1 MTTSSE
7 DVLLSVG
14 HVRFKKG
21 DGTLYVMN
29 QRLAWMLENRDT
41 VAVSH
46 KYADIKTQKISP
58 AGKPKVQ
65 LQVVLHD
72 GTCST
77 FHFVNPAGAEAQ
89 AKDRDQVKM
98 LLQNLL
104 PKFKRQIDGELEMKS
119 RLLSLHPTLKHL
131 YEDLVISKVI
141 NSEEYWNTPTL
152 KNYTESN
159 NIKQEAGVSGAFL
172 ADIQPQTDG
181 CNGLKYNLTQDVI
194 DAIFKTY
201 PAVRK
206 KHGDYVPKKMT
217 EAEFWTK
224 FFQSHYFHRDRIASS
239 SSKDLFGECAKMDDQ
254 AIASAMKHTT
264 LDLTVDIPSFTEP
277 QPLADDEPPEPKG
290 DSTSIHRNMIK
301 RFNQHSI
308 MVLKA
313 SHKTNNS
320 NNSSSSS
327 NSNKTTNNNNK
338 TENGVV
344 GNGVEKRAAETK
356 PDAPPDKKRRI
367 MEQIH
372 YEDLEAGNDNGETQE
387 LKLSKVERYLLGPSS
402 QVHQSGPNTNPP
414 PLSALA
420 SICQAWSSGQQCSR
434 PARVSAA
441 AAVAALGELSPGGA
455 LMRHHHAASMA
466 REYTAVCAVPQ
477 ACRRGELSPG
487 GALMRHHHAASMARE
502 YLCTDGCP
510 SVLHPRRVG
519 GGELI
524 PPDVASELQRIYLSG
539 GELLRELWRCFPAP
553 AAAGADADDNVAKA
567 DKFYEALL
575 RFRNVKLRPFE
586 VSDLSVACDVA
597 GADADD
603 NVAKADKFYE
613 ALLRFRNVKL
623 RPFEVSDLSVACDVA
638 GADADDNVAKADKF
652 YEALL
657 RFRNVK
663 LRPFEE
669 KMLRDLTPLA
679 TSLTRH
685 MNQMIDAACAKYAM
699 WQQRQAKLR

>member
-14 HVRFKKG
+14 YVRYKKG

-77 FHFVNPAGAEAQ
+77 FHFVNPAGADAQ

-131 YEDLVISKVI
+131 YEDLVISKVLS
-141 NSEEYWNTPTL
+141 SEEYWNTPTL
-152 KNYTESN
+152 KHYTDSSN
-159 NIKQEAGVSGAFL
+159 VKQEAGVSGAFL

-181 CNGLKYNLTQDVI
+181 CNGLKYNLTQDII

-206 KHGDYVPKKMT
+206 KHVDYVPNKMT

-239 SSKDLFGECAKMDDQ
+239 SSKDLFGECAKLDDQ
-254 AIASAMKHTT
+254 AIASAMKNTT
-264 LDLTVDIPSFTEP
+264 LDLTVDLPQFIEP
-277 QPLADDEPPEPKG
+277 VPLLPTDDEPTHDKDRG

-313 SHKTNNS
+313 SHKTNS
-320 NNSSSSS
+320 SSSSSS
-327 NSNKTTNNNNK
+327 NSKTTNNNNK
-338 TENGVV
+338 VVENGVRET
-344 GNGVEKRAAETK
+344 NGVTEKRPAEDKCSTEPLEK
-356 PDAPPDKKRRI
+356 KKRI
-367 MEQIH
+367 LEKIH
-372 YEDLEAGNDNGETQE
+372 YEDLEDSNKNAETQE

-402 QVHQSGPNTNPP
+402 QMSQTVNTTNPP

-420 SICQAWSSGQQCSR
+420 SVCQAWSGGQQCLR
-434 PARVSAA
+434 PVRVGAG
-441 AAVAALGELSPGGA
+441 AAVGALGELSPGGA
-455 LMRHHHAASMA
+455 LMRHQHAASMA
-466 REYTAVCAVPQ
+466 Q
-477 ACRRGELSPG
+477 
-487 GALMRHHHAASMARE
+487 
-502 YLCTDGCP
+502 
-510 SVLHPRRVG
+510 
-519 GGELI
+519 LI
-524 PPDVASELQRIYLSG
+524 PVEVKSELHRLYLSC
-539 GELLRELWRCFPAP
+539 GEVLRELWRSFPQPGGGPGEAEE
-553 AAAGADADDNVAKA
+553 AGARAHA
-567 DKFYEALL
+567 
-575 RFRNVKLRPFE
+575 
-586 VSDLSVACDVA
+586 
-597 GADADD
+597 
-603 NVAKADKFYE
+603 
-613 ALLRFRNVKL
+613 
-623 RPFEVSDLSVACDVA
+623 
-638 GADADDNVAKADKF
+638 F

-679 TSLTRH
+679 TTLTKH
-685 MNQMIDAACAKYAM
+685 LNQMIDTACAKYAV

>member
-7 DVLLSVG
+7 DVLLSVSY
-14 HVRFKKG
+14 VRYKKG

-46 KYADIKTQKISP
+46 KYADIKAQKISP
-58 AGKPKVQ
+58 AGKSKVQ

-77 FHFVNPAGAEAQ
+77 FHFVNPAGPKAQ
-89 AKDRDQVKM
+89 AKERDQVKS
-98 LLQNLL
+98 LLQMLL

-119 RLLSLHPTLKHL
+119 RILSLHPTLKHL

-152 KNYTESN
+152 KNYTEN
-159 NIKQEAGVSGAFL
+159 TNTNQEAGVSGAFL

-206 KHGDYVPKKMT
+206 KHIDYVPNKMT

-239 SSKDLFGECAKMDDQ
+239 SSKDLFGECAKMDDH
-254 AIASAMKHTT
+254 AISSAMKHTT
-264 LDLTVDIPSFTEP
+264 LDMTVDLPQFSEP
-277 QPLADDEPPEPKG
+277 VPLLPAEEEPPQEKERG
-290 DSTSIHRNMIK
+290 DNTSIHRNMIK

-313 SHKTNNS
+313 SHKTNC
-320 NNSSSSS
+320 NNNNNNS
-327 NSNKTTNNNNK
+327 NSNKNSNHNNNK
-338 TENGVV
+338 IVENGRIKET
-344 GNGVEKRAAETK
+344 NGVAEKRHKTAEETCDGEQPEK
-356 PDAPPDKKRRI
+356 KKRI
-367 MEQIH
+367 LEKIH
-372 YEDLEAGNDNGETQE
+372 YEDLENSNKSEEAQE
-387 LKLSKVERYLLGPSS
+387 LKLSKIERYLLGPSS
-402 QVHQSGPNTNPP
+402 QINQMNAITNSSP

-420 SICQAWSSGQQCSR
+420 SICQAWSNGQQCQR
-434 PARVSAA
+434 PVRLSAA
-441 AAVAALGELSPGGA
+441 AAVGALGELSPGGA
-455 LMRHHHAASMA
+455 LMRQHHAASMA
-466 REYTAVCAVPQ
+466 Q
-477 ACRRGELSPG
+477 
-487 GALMRHHHAASMARE
+487 
-502 YLCTDGCP
+502 
-510 SVLHPRRVG
+510 
-519 GGELI
+519 LI
-524 PPDVASELQRIYLSG
+524 PADVKAELHRIYLSG
-539 GELLRELWRCFPAP
+539 GELLRELWRCFPQP
-553 AAAGADADDNVAKA
+553 GSAADTEDTVVRA
-567 DKFYEALL
+567 E
-575 RFRNVKLRPFE
+575 
-586 VSDLSVACDVA
+586 
-597 GADADD
+597 
-603 NVAKADKFYE
+603 
-613 ALLRFRNVKL
+613 
-623 RPFEVSDLSVACDVA
+623 
-638 GADADDNVAKADKF
+638 KF

-679 TSLTRH
+679 TSLTKH
-685 MNQMIDAACAKYAM
+685 MNQMIDTACSKYVV

>member
-14 HVRFKKG
+14 HVRYKKG

-98 LLQNLL
+98 LLQDLL

-119 RLLSLHPTLKHL
+119 RLLSLHPSLKHL

-141 NSEEYWNTPTL
+141 SSEEYWNTPTL
-152 KNYTESN
+152 KQYTDSN

-181 CNGLKYNLTQDVI
+181 CNGLKYNLTQDII

-206 KHGDYVPKKMT
+206 KHIDYVPSKMT

-239 SSKDLFGECAKMDDQ
+239 SSKDLFGECAKMDDH
-254 AIASAMKHTT
+254 AIASAMRHTT
-264 LDLTVDIPSFTEP
+264 LDLSVDLPQFSETIPLQEEETVERDKT
-277 QPLADDEPPEPKG
+277 DNN
-290 DSTSIHRNMIK
+290 SIHRNMIK

-313 SHKTNNS
+313 SQKTNSNNNNTNNNSSKTNN
-320 NNSSSSS
+320 
-327 NSNKTTNNNNK
+327 NKVI
-338 TENGVV
+338 ENGVKQT
-344 GNGVEKRAAETK
+344 NGENKEHGE
-356 PDAPPDKKRRI
+356 PPPEKKRRI
-367 MEQIH
+367 LEKIH
-372 YEDLEAGNDNGETQE
+372 YEDLVESGEDRDVQE

-402 QVHQSGPNTNPP
+402 QVSQSSAQLNNQP

-420 SICQAWSSGQQCSR
+420 SICQAWSGGQGCAR
-434 PARVSAA
+434 PARAGA
-441 AAVAALGELSPGGA
+441 GAAVAALGELSPGGA
-455 LMRHHHAASMA
+455 LMRHHAAASMA
-466 REYTAVCAVPQ
+466 Q
-477 ACRRGELSPG
+477 
-487 GALMRHHHAASMARE
+487 
-502 YLCTDGCP
+502 
-510 SVLHPRRVG
+510 
-519 GGELI
+519 LI
-524 PPDVASELQRIYLSG
+524 PPDVSRELHRLYLSC
-539 GELLRELWRCFPAP
+539 GELLWSRQ
-553 AAAGADADDNVAKA
+553 
-567 DKFYEALL
+567 
-575 RFRNVKLRPFE
+575 
-586 VSDLSVACDVA
+586 S
-597 GADADD
+597 
-603 NVAKADKFYE
+603 
-613 ALLRFRNVKL
+613 
-623 RPFEVSDLSVACDVA
+623 
-638 GADADDNVAKADKF
+638 
-652 YEALL
+652 
-657 RFRNVK
+657 
-663 LRPFEE
+663 
-669 KMLRDLTPLA
+669 
-679 TSLTRH
+679 
-685 MNQMIDAACAKYAM
+685 
-699 WQQRQAKLR
+699 QQSCKD

>member
-1 MTTSSE
+1 MSKMTTSSE

-29 QRLAWMLENRDT
+29 QRLAWMMENRDT

-58 AGKPKVQ
+58 VGKPKVQ

-72 GTCST
+72 GSCST
-77 FHFVNPAGAEAQ
+77 FHFVNPAGADAQ
-89 AKDRDQVKM
+89 AKDRDQVKS

-152 KNYTESN
+152 KHYTEST

-181 CNGLKYNLTQDVI
+181 CNGLKYNLTQDII

-206 KHGDYVPKKMT
+206 KHIDYVPNKMT

-264 LDLTVDIPSFTEP
+264 LDLTVDIPQFTEP
-277 QPLADDEPPEPKG
+277 VPLLPEDEGPVEKDKG
-290 DSTSIHRNMIK
+290 DNASIHRNMIK

-313 SHKTNNS
+313 SHKSNS
-320 NNSSSSS
+320 STISSNSSS
-327 NSNKTTNNNNK
+327 KTTNNNK
-338 TENGVV
+338 VVENGMRET
-344 GNGVEKRAAETK
+344 NGLEKRPADEKTGEE
-356 PDAPPDKKRRI
+356 PVDKKRRI
-367 MEQIH
+367 LEKIH
-372 YEDLEAGNDNGETQE
+372 YEDLDDSNRNEEAQE
-387 LKLSKVERYLLGPSS
+387 LKLAKIERYLLGPSS
-402 QVHQSGPNTNPP
+402 QLQQTCPQTTNPP

-434 PARVSAA
+434 PVRVSAA
-441 AAVAALGELSPGGA
+441 AAVGALGELSPGGA
-455 LMRHHHAASMA
+455 LMRQHHAASMA
-466 REYTAVCAVPQ
+466 QLV
-477 ACRRGELSPG
+477 
-487 GALMRHHHAASMARE
+487 
-502 YLCTDGCP
+502 
-510 SVLHPRRVG
+510 
-519 GGELI
+519 
-524 PPDVASELQRIYLSG
+524 PPDVKSELHRLYLSG
-539 GELLRELWRCFPAP
+539 GELLRELWRSFPQP
-553 AAAGADADDNVAKA
+553 GAGADAEDTAARA

-586 VSDLSVACDVA
+586 D
-597 GADADD
+597 
-603 NVAKADKFYE
+603 
-613 ALLRFRNVKL
+613 
-623 RPFEVSDLSVACDVA
+623 
-638 GADADDNVAKADKF
+638 
-652 YEALL
+652 
-657 RFRNVK
+657 
-663 LRPFEE
+663 
-669 KMLRDLTPLA
+669 KMLRELTPLA
-679 TSLTRH
+679 TTLTKH
-685 MNQMIDAACAKYAM
+685 MNQMIDTACAKYSL

>member
-14 HVRFKKG
+14 HVRYKKG

-29 QRLAWMLENRDT
+29 QRLAWMMENRDT

-77 FHFVNPAGAEAQ
+77 FHFVNPAGADAQ

-152 KNYTESN
+152 KHYTESTN
-159 NIKQEAGVSGAFL
+159 MKQEAGVSGAFL

-181 CNGLKYNLTQDVI
+181 CNGLKYNLTQDII

-206 KHGDYVPKKMT
+206 KHIDYVPNKMT

-264 LDLTVDIPSFTEP
+264 LDLTVDLPQFTEP
-277 QPLADDEPPEPKG
+277 LPLLPEE
-290 DSTSIHRNMIK
+290 DSGEKEKDGTSIHRSMIK

-313 SHKTNNS
+313 SHKTNSSNSSS
-320 NNSSSSS
+320 NNSS
-327 NSNKTTNNNNK
+327 KTTNNNK
-338 TENGVV
+338 VENGMKET
-344 GNGVEKRAAETK
+344 NGVEKRPTSDKDPTE
-356 PDAPPDKKRRI
+356 PVDKKKRI
-367 MEQIH
+367 MEKLH
-372 YEDLEAGNDNGETQE
+372 YEDLDSISSRQDAQE
-387 LKLSKVERYLLGPSS
+387 LKLSKVERYLLGPAS
-402 QVHQSGPNTNPP
+402 QVSQSSTSTNNPP

-420 SICQAWSSGQQCSR
+420 SVCQAWSSGQQCQR
-434 PARVSAA
+434 PVRVSAA
-441 AAVAALGELSPGGA
+441 AAVGALGELSPGGA
-455 LMRHHHAASMA
+455 LMRQHHAACMA
-466 REYTAVCAVPQ
+466 QLVPQ
-477 ACRRGELSPG
+477 
-487 GALMRHHHAASMARE
+487 
-502 YLCTDGCP
+502 
-510 SVLHPRRVG
+510 
-519 GGELI
+519 
-524 PPDVASELQRIYLSG
+524 DVKSELNRLYLSG
-539 GELLRELWRCFPAP
+539 GELLRELWRCFPQPGASNDAEDTP
-553 AAAGADADDNVAKA
+553 ARA
-567 DKFYEALL
+567 E
-575 RFRNVKLRPFE
+575 
-586 VSDLSVACDVA
+586 
-597 GADADD
+597 
-603 NVAKADKFYE
+603 
-613 ALLRFRNVKL
+613 
-623 RPFEVSDLSVACDVA
+623 
-638 GADADDNVAKADKF
+638 KF

-685 MNQMIDAACAKYAM
+685 MNQMIDTACAKYAL

>member
-1 MTTSSE
+1 MKTKKMTTSSE

-14 HVRFKKG
+14 HVRYKKG

-29 QRLAWMLENRDT
+29 QRLAWMLENKDT

-72 GTCST
+72 GACST

-119 RLLSLHPTLKHL
+119 KLLSLHPTLKHL

-152 KNYTESN
+152 KHYTESTN
-159 NIKQEAGVSGAFL
+159 MKQEAGVSGAFL

-181 CNGLKYNLTQDVI
+181 CNGLKYNLTQDII

-206 KHGDYVPKKMT
+206 KHVDYVPNKMT

-224 FFQSHYFHRDRIASS
+224 FFQSHYFHRDRIMSS
-239 SSKDLFGECAKMDDQ
+239 SSKDLFGECAKLDDQ

-264 LDLTVDIPSFTEP
+264 LDLTVDLPSFKEP
-277 QPLADDEPPEPKG
+277 IPLLPDDETHEKEKDG
-290 DSTSIHRNMIK
+290 TSIHRNMIK

-313 SHKTNNS
+313 SHKNS
-320 NNSSSSS
+320 NSSSSKT
-327 NSNKTTNNNNK
+327 NKV
-338 TENGVV
+338 ENGMKET
-344 GNGVEKRAAETK
+344 NGVEKRPSADKDVTE
-356 PDAPPDKKRRI
+356 PVDKKRRI
-367 MEQIH
+367 MEKIH
-372 YEDLEAGNDNGETQE
+372 YEDLDNVDSNEDTQE
-387 LKLSKVERYLLGPSS
+387 LKLSKVERYLLGPAS
-402 QVHQSGPNTNPP
+402 QVGHTGTSSSNPP

-420 SICQAWSSGQQCSR
+420 SVCQAWSSGQQCSR
-434 PARVSAA
+434 PVRVSAA
-441 AAVAALGELSPGGA
+441 AAVGALGELSPGGA
-455 LMRHHHAASMA
+455 LMRQHHAASMA
-466 REYTAVCAVPQ
+466 QLVP
-477 ACRRGELSPG
+477 PP
-487 GALMRHHHAASMARE
+487 ARQ
-502 YLCTDGCP
+502 
-510 SVLHPRRVG
+510 
-519 GGELI
+519 
-524 PPDVASELQRIYLSG
+524 ELQRLYLSC
-539 GELLRELWRCFPAP
+539 GELLRELWRCFPQPGAP
-553 AAAGADADDNVAKA
+553 PDDDAGTRAERFYDAIM
-567 DKFYEALL
+567 
-575 RFRNVKLRPFE
+575 RFRNL
-586 VSDLSVACDVA
+586 
-597 GADADD
+597 
-603 NVAKADKFYE
+603 
-613 ALLRFRNVKL
+613 
-623 RPFEVSDLSVACDVA
+623 
-638 GADADDNVAKADKF
+638 
-652 YEALL
+652 
-657 RFRNVK
+657 K

-679 TSLTRH
+679 SSLTRH
-685 MNQMIDAACAKYAM
+685 MNQMIETACAKYAV

>member
-181 CNGLKYNLTQDVI
+181 CNGLKYNLTQDII

-206 KHGDYVPKKMT
+206 KHSDYVPNKMT

-264 LDLTVDIPSFTEP
+264 LDLTVDIPSFVEP
-277 QPLADDEPPEPKG
+277 TPLVEEDAPEPKG
-290 DSTSIHRNMIK
+290 ESTSIHRNMIK

-313 SHKTNNS
+313 SHKTNS
-320 NNSSSSS
+320 SNSSS
-327 NSNKTTNNNNK
+327 SNKTTNNNNK

-344 GNGVEKRAAETK
+344 GNGVEKRVAEEKTNE
-356 PDAPPDKKRRI
+356 PPEKKRRI
-367 MEQIH
+367 LEKIH
-372 YEDLEAGNDNGETQE
+372 YEDLEAGNEDAEIQE

-402 QVHQSGPNTNPP
+402 QVQQSGPNANPP

-441 AAVAALGELSPGGA
+441 SAVAALGELSPGGA

-466 REYTAVCAVPQ
+466 Q
-477 ACRRGELSPG
+477 
-487 GALMRHHHAASMARE
+487 
-502 YLCTDGCP
+502 
-510 SVLHPRRVG
+510 
-519 GGELI
+519 LI
-524 PPDVASELQRIYLSG
+524 PPDVKSELHRIYLSG

-553 AAAGADADDNVAKA
+553 AAAPAPDADDNI
-567 DKFYEALL
+567 
-575 RFRNVKLRPFE
+575 
-586 VSDLSVACDVA
+586 
-597 GADADD
+597 
-603 NVAKADKFYE
+603 
-613 ALLRFRNVKL
+613 
-623 RPFEVSDLSVACDVA
+623 
-638 GADADDNVAKADKF
+638 AKADKF

-685 MNQMIDAACAKYAM
+685 MNQMIDTACAKYAM